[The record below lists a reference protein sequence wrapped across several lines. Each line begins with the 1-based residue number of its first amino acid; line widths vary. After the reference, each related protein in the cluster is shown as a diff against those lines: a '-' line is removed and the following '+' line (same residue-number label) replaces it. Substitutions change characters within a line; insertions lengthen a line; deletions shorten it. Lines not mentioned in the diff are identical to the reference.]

1 MSTHI
6 HQEVFLKAKPM
17 DVYLAFM
24 DEKRHSAFTGSTST
38 IDPHEGGLA
47 TMHDGQIVARN
58 IELDPG
64 NKIVQAWRVAPWD
77 DGIYTILR
85 LQLKEEKEGTRLTLD
100 QTGCP
105 KEMTE
110 HLAEG
115 WDTRYW
121 APLKTYFES

>member
-1 MSTHI
+1 MSTQI
-6 HQEVFLKAKPM
+6 HQEIFLKANPM
-17 DVYLAFM
+17 EVYLTFM
-24 DEKRHSAFTGSTST
+24 DEKRHGEFSGGASS
-38 IDPHEGGLA
+38 IEAEEGGLA

-64 NKIVQAWRVAPWD
+64 KKIIQAWRVTPWE

-85 LQLKEEKEGTRLTLD
+85 LKFTAENDGTRVTLD

-105 KEMTE
+105 EDMTE

-115 WDTRYW
+115 WEARYW
-121 APLKTYFES
+121 VPLRKYFEE